1 MSAAVIRG
9 LAGMGLLCALGAP
22 VAAQPAWPAATLP
35 NTEVHTFRSAIN
47 GREYHVAVA
56 LPMSYRTAG
65 ADTVRYPVLYLLDGG
80 AHLPLMASMFRLT
93 NRSGRTGDVI
103 MVGIGY
109 YPPGTFIPTPKGQTP
124 GRNIDYTPAL
134 TDTTKAQW
142 PSDAASFLRV
152 LKEELIPMIERRY
165 RTSRERTLHGHSFG
179 GLFAAYAL
187 FEDPDL
193 FDRYAI
199 ISPALWWDHESM
211 FTRERAFRARRSALA
226 KDVFLAV
233 GGLEGPSMVGLM
245 WRMTAAL
252 CDGRDAGNYR
262 GLRIRAEVVPDEHHN
277 SAVLLGRALETLFP
291 PFDAGPAPDV
301 CASR

>member
-1 MSAAVIRG
+1 MKNVTIG
-9 LAGMGLLCALGAP
+9 LVALMAMASALGAP
-22 VAAQPAWPAATLP
+22 LAAQEPWPAATLP
-35 NTEVHTFRSAIN
+35 NTEVHTFRSRIN
-47 GREYHVAVA
+47 QREYHVAVA
-56 LPMSYRTAG
+56 LPMNYRAAG

-93 NRSGRTGDVI
+93 NRSGRTGDLI

-109 YPPGTFIPTPKGQTP
+109 YPPGTFLPPSPGQTS

-134 TDTTKAQW
+134 TDTTPPQW
-142 PSDAASFLRV
+142 RSDAASFLRV
-152 LKEELIPMIERRY
+152 LREELIPMIERRY

-179 GLFAAYAL
+179 GLFATYAL

-199 ISPALWWDHESM
+199 MSPAYWWDRESM
-211 FTRERAFRARRSALA
+211 FTRERAFRARRTGLD

-233 GGLEGPSMVGLM
+233 GGAEGPRMVGLM

-252 CDGRDAGNYR
+252 CDGRGAGNYK
-262 GLRIRAEVVPDEHHN
+262 GLKIRAEVVPDEHHN
-277 SAVLLGRALETLFP
+277 SSALFARSLKALYP
-291 PFDAGPAPDV
+291 SYDPGPLSDV
-301 CASR
+301 CVAR